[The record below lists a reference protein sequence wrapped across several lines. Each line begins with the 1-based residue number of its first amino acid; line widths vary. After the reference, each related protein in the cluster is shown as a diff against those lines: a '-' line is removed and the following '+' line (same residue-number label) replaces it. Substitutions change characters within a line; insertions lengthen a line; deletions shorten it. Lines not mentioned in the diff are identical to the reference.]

1 MPIVWDKGRFETGI
15 DVIDGQHKRIVGYL
29 NDLEIAIER
38 KDRAAVG
45 GVLEELV
52 DYTQSHFAF
61 EETLMQEAGYAFLE
75 MHKKVHELFV
85 RRVSGFV
92 TRFAQGEDIAVE
104 LHMMLVR
111 WLSNHIAN
119 EDRDYVAAVKE
130 MMKNKGVQEKK
141 QGFFSA
147 LLSKFFG

>member
-52 DYTQSHFAF
+52 DPRS
-61 EETLMQEAGYAFLE
+61 
-75 MHKKVHELFV
+75 
-85 RRVSGFV
+85 R
-92 TRFAQGEDIAVE
+92 I
-104 LHMMLVR
+104 
-111 WLSNHIAN
+111 
-119 EDRDYVAAVKE
+119 
-130 MMKNKGVQEKK
+130 
-141 QGFFSA
+141 
-147 LLSKFFG
+147 LLLKRH